1 MLEGRLGPVRL
12 RAANRNTICGRDR
25 SPDEM
30 RRLLVVSVLALAVFS
45 TVAAGQGSLRPL
57 HEEPG
62 GAYAGDLDFDAD
74 AVARL
79 AALAGPAPCVN
90 GRAADIFACE
100 GVDLQSF
107 VSLTD
112 LRPGAISGSNLWGF
126 VDLDDHREYAVVGLN
141 NGTAVVEVTDPA
153 HPRVVG
159 SVAGPVSPWR
169 EVKVYQPW
177 NAARRRYDAY
187 AYVVS
192 EAPTAGL
199 QILDLSSLPTSV
211 SLLDTFREFDTA
223 HTLFVANVDPASGAP
238 NVGDPPPVLYIEG
251 SDQAFLSLD
260 ISNPRAPVVT
270 GQLFNSYVHDIWAG
284 VFRGTRAAACAAPHD
299 PCEVVVDW
307 GGDAIRIIDFTAKH
321 SPVTLAVFR
330 YPELGYAHSGWISRD
345 GNYVF
350 SFDELDELHGT
361 ENSRIRVID
370 ISDLAHPTVA
380 AVWTSGTRAI
390 EHNGYVVGD
399 KLYVSH
405 YEHGMSVLDV
415 TTPTAPRQTGFF
427 DTFPSGDDAAF
438 HGAWGVY
445 PFLPSGTLLVSSI
458 DGAGGLFVLRES
470 VAAAVPPGGP
480 RAPVVPVPPRSR
492 STRRI
497 SLSR

>member
-1 MLEGRLGPVRL
+1 
-12 RAANRNTICGRDR
+12 
-25 SPDEM
+25 M
-30 RRLLVVSVLALAVFS
+30 RKSLLALALTLVCAVALGQAS
-45 TVAAGQGSLRPL
+45 TK

-62 GAYAGDLDFDAD
+62 GAYTGELAVDAD
-74 AVARL
+74 ALARL
-79 AALAGPAPCVN
+79 AALTGPAPCVG
-90 GRAADIFACE
+90 GRAADMFACE
-100 GVDLQSF
+100 AVDLESF
-107 VSLTD
+107 VALAD
-112 LRPGAISGSNLWGF
+112 LRAGARSGSNLWGF
-126 VDLDDHREYAVVGLN
+126 VDLDDHREYAVMGVN

-159 SVAGPVSPWR
+159 SVAGPVSAWR

-177 NAARRRYDAY
+177 NANLGRHDAY

-199 QILDLSSLPTSV
+199 QILDLSNLPASV
-211 SLLDTFREFDTA
+211 SLLGTFRGFDTA
-223 HTLFVANVDPASGAP
+223 HTLFVANVDPASGEP
-238 NVGDPPPVLYIEG
+238 NVPDREPVLYVEG

-260 ISNPRAPVVT
+260 ISDPRIPRIT
-270 GQLFNSYVHDIWAG
+270 GHLYNSYVHDIWAG
-284 VFRGTRAAACAAPHD
+284 VFRGARAAPCAAPHD

-307 GGDAIRIIDFTAKH
+307 GADAIRIVDFT
-321 SPVTLAVFR
+321 SRPNPVILSVFT

-370 ISDLAHPTVA
+370 ISDLAHPSLA
-380 AVWTSGTRAI
+380 AVWTSTTRAI

-405 YEHGMSVLDV
+405 YEHGVTILDV
-415 TTPTAPRQTGFF
+415 TTPTSPRQVGFF
-427 DTFPSGDDAAF
+427 DTFPSGEEADF
-438 HGAWGVY
+438 HGVWGVY
-445 PFLPSGTLLVSSI
+445 PFLPSGTILVSSI

-470 VAAAVPPGGP
+470 VAAAAPPGGP
-480 RAPVVPVPPRSR
+480 RAPVLPVHPR
-492 STRRI
+492 TRNAREV

>member
-1 MLEGRLGPVRL
+1 VR
-12 RAANRNTICGRDR
+12 RF
-25 SPDEM
+25 
-30 RRLLVVSVLALAVFS
+30 LLPVLALTLFS
-45 TVAAGQGSLRPL
+45 TAADAEERSGSPVRTK

-62 GAYAGDLDFDAD
+62 GAYTGDLAYDAD

-79 AALAGPAPCVN
+79 AALTGPAACVN
-90 GRAADIFACE
+90 GRAAEIFACE
-100 GVDLQSF
+100 GVDLESF
-107 VSLTD
+107 VPLSD
-112 LRPGAISGSNLWGF
+112 LRAGAGSASNLWGF
-126 VDLDDHREYAVVGLN
+126 IDLDDAREYAVVGVN

-153 HPRVVG
+153 RPRVVG
-159 SVAGPVSPWR
+159 SVPGPVSVWR

-177 NAARRRYDAY
+177 DADFGRHAAY

-199 QILDLSSLPTSV
+199 QILDLSNLPTSV
-211 SLLDTFREFDTA
+211 SLLGTFRGFDTA
-223 HTLFVANVDPASGAP
+223 HTVFVANVDPASGVP
-238 NVGDPPPVLYIEG
+238 NVADRPPVLYIEG

-260 ISNPRAPVVT
+260 ISDPVAPRIT
-270 GQLFNSYVHDIWAG
+270 GHLFNSYVHDIWAG
-284 VFRGTRAAACAAPHD
+284 VFRGARAAACAVPHD

-307 GGDAIRIIDFTAKH
+307 GGDAVRIVDFTSKPN
-321 SPVTLAVFR
+321 PVILAVFQ

-361 ENSRIRVID
+361 ENSRIRVLD
-370 ISDLAHPTVA
+370 ISDLAHPTLA
-380 AVWTSGTRAI
+380 AVWESGTRSI

-405 YEHGMSVLDV
+405 YEHGMTVLDV
-415 TTPTAPRQTGFF
+415 TTPTEPRQTGFF
-427 DTFPSGDDAAF
+427 DTFPSDDDAAF

-470 VAAAVPPGGP
+470 VAAAAPPGSP
-480 RAPVVPVPPRSR
+480 RAPVVTIPPRSR
-492 STRRI
+492 ATRRV